1 MDMSRVHQPKS
12 NILKK
17 GRRKMSNNDKKSVKV
32 VYISTPV
39 KVNISASN
47 FRALVQELTGR
58 DSDMSRFEDFNHDLS
73 DKSLECK
80 DDIFRNFG
88 EKSWELKND
97 QTNSSEK
104 SWELK
109 NDQVTTVSSISN
121 YSANDTDH
129 ENSEGVVRPVI
140 HEFQAVAMMEDP
152 CYYDYSPASASSESL
167 LDSFDDVVSSRIVEE
182 LEQMFPSNL
191 FDYGSC
197 ISHENH
203 VLGDVYGRNRKE
215 KVKFRCYFESRLRI
229 VGFIE

>member
-12 NILKK
+12 HIMKK
-17 GRRKMSNNDKKSVKV
+17 GRKKNDKKPVKV
-32 VYISTPV
+32 VYISTPM

-58 DSDMSRFEDFNHDLS
+58 DSDMSRFEDFNYDFS
-73 DKSLECK
+73 EKSLESK

-88 EKSWELKND
+88 ANLSEKSWELKSD

-104 SWELK
+104 SWEVK
-109 NDQVTTVSSISN
+109 NDQITVSSISN

-129 ENSEGVVRPVI
+129 ENTESVMRPVI
-140 HEFQAVAMMEDP
+140 HEFQSAGMMEDP
-152 CYYDYSPASASSESL
+152 SYYDYSPASSESL
-167 LDSFDDVVSSRIVEE
+167 LDSFDDVVSSQIVEE

-203 VLGDVYGRNRKE
+203 VLGDVYGR
-215 KVKFRCYFESRLRI
+215 V
-229 VGFIE
+229 

>member
-12 NILKK
+12 HIMKRGK
-17 GRRKMSNNDKKSVKV
+17 RKMSNNSDKKSVKV

-73 DKSLECK
+73 EKSLECK
-80 DDIFRNFG
+80 DDIFENFG
-88 EKSWELKND
+88 ANLSEKSWELKND
-97 QTNSSEK
+97 QTNSSVK

-109 NDQVTTVSSISN
+109 NDQMTISSISN
-121 YSANDTDH
+121 NSGNDTDH
-129 ENSEGVVRPVI
+129 DNNESVTRPVI
-140 HEFQAVAMMEDP
+140 HEFQSVGMLMEDP
-152 CYYDYSPASASSESL
+152 CYYDYSPASSESL
-167 LDSFDDVVSSRIVEE
+167 LDSFDDVVSSQIVEE

-197 ISHENH
+197 ISHDNH
-203 VLGDVYGRNRKE
+203 VLGDAYAAV
-215 KVKFRCYFESRLRI
+215 
-229 VGFIE
+229 